1 MKIAK
6 ILIAFLIIALSFTA
20 CGKKKKDETPAKDT
34 KKVEKKADAKK
45 DTKADAKKEEKKA
58 DAKKL
63 TIRKSKATQEQ
74 IDKLSE
80 IFAFGDKLVKERSG
94 YQHEI
99 AVLSPE
105 FKKLKTPFKIKGKHK
120 FVGYSYFS
128 DSVWVTIYPDEA
140 SKKARKNYSFW
151 ITISY
156 KHSIDDKGRKS
167 YRDKFAGYPASHFK
181 DAWAWL
187 LLKGDIELKVS
198 GYTKEAKSDKAMEA
212 IIKDFDLKGMEHIF
226 DKKTKYP
233 KLKEYFLKI
242 KAINAKINAVN
253 AKFKEKEKEGEEAL
267 RPFITKVGILK
278 DLDLSNVKY
287 YNSNT
292 FSISAKK
299 DKKFVFTLTIGRPG
313 VLGLL
318 SFFKDKNLKR
328 SKIGGF
334 EMTTLKDNLA
344 MLKLP
349 KISIKAST
357 YYKTEYKSADKLKE
371 AILSLDV
378 EGLSKVK

>member
-1 MKIAK
+1 MG
-6 ILIAFLIIALSFTA
+6 ILKFLVAFLIISLSFTA
-20 CGKKKKDETPAKDT
+20 CGKKKGGEVAEKGTT
-34 KKVEKKADAKK
+34 KLEKKAEAKK
-45 DTKADAKKEEKKA
+45 AEAKKANAIRKTKATEA
-58 DAKKL
+58 
-63 TIRKSKATQEQ
+63 Q
-74 IDKLSE
+74 INKLSE

-105 FKKLKTPFKIKGKHK
+105 FKKVKTPFKIKGKHK

-128 DSVWVTIYPDEA
+128 DSVWITIYPNA
-140 SKKARKNYSFW
+140 KAMKARKNYSFW

-156 KHSIDDKGRKS
+156 KHSIDEKGRKS

-181 DAWAWL
+181 NAWAWM
-187 LLKGDIELKVS
+187 LLKGDIEVKVS

-212 IIKDFDLKGMEHIF
+212 ILKDFDLKAMEHIF

-242 KAINAKINAVN
+242 KAINAKINVVN
-253 AKFKEKEKEGEEAL
+253 AKFKAREKEGAEAL
-267 RPFITKVGILK
+267 KPFITKEGILK
-278 DLDLSNVKY
+278 DLDLTRVTY

-292 FSISAKK
+292 FSISVKK

-318 SFFKDKNLKR
+318 SYFKDKNLKS
-328 SKIGGF
+328 SKVGNF
-334 EMTTLKDNLA
+334 DMTTLKDNLA
-344 MLKLP
+344 MIKLP
-349 KISIKAST
+349 KVSVKAST
-357 YYKTEYKSADKLKE
+357 YYKTEFKNAEKLKE
-371 AILSLDV
+371 AILSLDID
-378 EGLSKVK
+378 GLSKVK